1 MDKHFF
7 KKFSSL
13 VTISENNNINDDEL
27 LWKLPNCVER
37 FNEITFGKII
47 IMDKESYLSINKPF
61 SNRINIVIC
70 GDDIN
75 YIHQHESILTS
86 NTGLI
91 KLSTEEETI
100 EFIYNFEKSKSDG
113 HEVSNRFNTNEFI
126 IIGKKT
132 HEYFLPYI
140 NKLYITKVD
149 TNINGFEFPDI
160 SNYDWKLLKNT
171 KYKKDDQHN
180 YDYSFLN
187 IEKI

>member
-70 GDDIN
+70 GDDVN

-140 NKLYITKVD
+140 NKIYITKVD